1 MTVRE
6 LIDLLE
12 DIPDAD
18 CIEVQALFEDGY
30 EYDIVGVE
38 DNGDYIQI
46 ILE

>member
-12 DIPDAD
+12 DMPDAD
-18 CIEVQALFEDGY
+18 SVEVQALLEDGY
-30 EYDIVGVE
+30 EYDIVDVE
-38 DNGDYIQI
+38 DHGDYIQI